1 MIRRRPRGLLA
12 LLPTEYVWV
21 YPHDA
26 DWYEQRLVATN
37 AMSRRQRPRRRRIM
51 RSMAVEDVDNG
62 VDTDDDNDDVV
73 SLILRWVVYLN
84 VGWLLSSLL
93 F

>member
-1 MIRRRPRGLLA
+1 
-12 LLPTEYVWV
+12 
-21 YPHDA
+21 
-26 DWYEQRLVATN
+26 
-37 AMSRRQRPRRRRIM
+37 
-51 RSMAVEDVDNG
+51 MAVEDVDNG